1 MKFLILHTGSKER
14 RTKLIINP
22 WSVAFCKQK
31 SEDGFNS
38 FVFAANTAFM
48 ATETVDEIEKLLE
61 DCCKTG
67 DK

>member
-1 MKFLILHTGSKER
+1 MKFLILHTGVKER

-31 SEDGFNS
+31 CEDGFNS

-48 ATETVDEIEKLLE
+48 VTETVDEIERLLE
-61 DCCKTG
+61 ECCEERNK
-67 DK
+67 